1 MKIGELYKLKC
12 QWYNRGMG
20 DWENQLALHVGE
32 SIIWRDDGAKITNL
46 VFLLKGER
54 RITDL
59 SFSRCLEVISESR

>member
-1 MKIGELYKLKC
+1 MKVGELYKLKTRYRNKGFC
-12 QWYNRGMG
+12 
-20 DWENQLALHVGE
+20 DWEDQLVLHVGE
-32 SIIWRDDGAKITNL
+32 SIINRDDGVKITNL